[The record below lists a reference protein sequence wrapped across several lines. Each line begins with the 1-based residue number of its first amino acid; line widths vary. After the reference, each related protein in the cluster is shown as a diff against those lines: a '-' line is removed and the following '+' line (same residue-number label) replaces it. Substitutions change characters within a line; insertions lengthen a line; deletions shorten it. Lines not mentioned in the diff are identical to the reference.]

1 MIFEGFMDRFTELIQ
16 GCRTI
21 AVAGHIRPDGD
32 AIGSCLG
39 TALYLRK
46 QRPGAEVIVFLEDV
60 PEKFLF
66 LPGADTVCNL
76 KKQRAPKTGEENEV
90 KNPVYDLF
98 IALDCGAA
106 DRLGLSLPLFEAAKR
121 TICIDHHIS
130 NPGYG
135 QTNDIRPD
143 ASSTSEVVFEW
154 MDPGALDAEIA
165 VCLYMGIAH
174 DTGVFQ
180 FSCTSPRT
188 MEIAGALMA
197 CGIPFTEVLDRTFYS
212 RTYLQTQV
220 LGTLLS
226 RAKLYADGCVIVSW
240 VSRDELNRF
249 GIDNAQL
256 DLVVA
261 QLRMTQGT
269 DAAVFIYEQSKG
281 YYRVSMRG
289 NTDRVDLSQIAAAY
303 EGGGHKRAAG
313 CNIRGEIDEIIRG
326 LVTRITLQL
335 DGHQG

>member
-1 MIFEGFMDRFTELIQ
+1 MDLFRDQIA
-16 GCRTI
+16 GCETI
-21 AVAGHIRPDGD
+21 AIAGHIRPDGD

-39 TALYLRK
+39 TALYLK
-46 QRPGAEVIVFLEDV
+46 KLMPQASVTVFLEDI
-60 PEKFLF
+60 PEKFQF
-66 LPGADTVCNL
+66 LPGTDLVCNL
-76 KKQRAPKTGEENEV
+76 KKQRAPKTKEENEV

-98 IALDCGAA
+98 IALDCGAI
-106 DRLGLSLPLFEAAKR
+106 DRLGLARPLFDAAKK
-121 TICIDHHIS
+121 TLCIDHHIS

-143 ASSTSEVVFEW
+143 ASSASEVVYEW
-154 MDPGALDAEIA
+154 MDADALDADIA
-165 VCLYMGIAH
+165 LCLYMGIAH

-188 MEIAGALMA
+188 MEIAGALMKH
-197 CGIPFTEVLDRTFYS
+197 GIPFTEVLDRTFYS
-212 RTYLQTQV
+212 RSYLQTQV

-226 RAKLYADGCVIVSW
+226 RAKLYAEGCVIVSW
-240 VSRDELNRF
+240 VSREELNRF

-289 NTDRVDLSQIAAAY
+289 NTDRVDLSQIAASY

-313 CNIRGEIDEIIRG
+313 CNIRGEIDDIIRG
-326 LVTRITLQL
+326 LVTRISLQL
-335 DGHQG
+335 EENN